1 MCKSNKIAIL
11 YSVITLLATFILGQ
25 ILLILYPDGN
35 TIGSSVLFILMNLT
49 PMIVA
54 ILFSKYEK
62 RKSIK
67 GHVFT
72 A

>member
-35 TIGSSVLFILMNLT
+35 TTGSSVLFILMNLT

-62 RKSIK
+62 RKK
-67 GHVFT
+67 Y
-72 A
+72 